1 VIVNQENVKIKKRL
15 TEVTAEFNKLKIITP
30 IVAEVQKGGSV
41 MTTISKKNNNKEG
54 AGGEA
59 PAQFDQEN
67 PQIPSR
73 KATINEK

>member
-1 VIVNQENVKIKKRL
+1 
-15 TEVTAEFNKLKIITP
+15 
-30 IVAEVQKGGSV
+30 VAEVQKGGSV
-41 MTTISKKNNNKEG
+41 MTTISKKNNIKEG
-54 AGGEA
+54 GTGEA

>member
-1 VIVNQENVKIKKRL
+1 M
-15 TEVTAEFNKLKIITP
+15 A
-30 IVAEVQKGGSV
+30 
-41 MTTISKKNNNKEG
+41 TISKKINIKEG
-54 AGGEA
+54 GSGET

>member
-1 VIVNQENVKIKKRL
+1 M

-41 MTTISKKNNNKEG
+41 MTTISKKNNTKEG
-54 AGGEA
+54 GSGEG

-73 KATINEK
+73 KATVKEK

>member
-1 VIVNQENVKIKKRL
+1 M

-41 MTTISKKNNNKEG
+41 MTTISKKNNTKEG
-54 AGGEA
+54 VSGES
-59 PAQFDQEN
+59 PVQFDQEN